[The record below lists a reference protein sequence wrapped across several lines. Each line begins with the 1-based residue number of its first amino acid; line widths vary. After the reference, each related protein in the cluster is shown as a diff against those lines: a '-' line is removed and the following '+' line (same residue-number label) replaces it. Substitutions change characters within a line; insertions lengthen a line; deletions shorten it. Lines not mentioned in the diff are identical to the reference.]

1 MYRRTRPLLT
11 ALVLLVLMLGGAV
24 ASPSARAADDQCFDE
39 THQCV
44 SGRFLQYWRSHGL
57 DMGDT
62 GISFRESLALF
73 GYPISPEFT
82 QPLEDGNRYTVQYFE
97 RARFEYH
104 PEYAGTP
111 YEVLLGQFGRQILAT
126 VPNAPTAPAAPQAG
140 STHFPETGHN
150 VAPDF
155 SIFWGR
161 NGGLPVFGYP
171 LSEPFT
177 QTLEDGQARTV
188 QYFERAR
195 FEQHT
200 AQEGMPYN
208 VQLGHFGRTI
218 LAVAPTAPDP
228 ASDNVFATIL
238 GTADAPPLW
247 AVRPC
252 PGDAPWLCVM
262 AGQER
267 AGAIGLFLSHL
278 ERLEAPPPGAPP
290 SNDVRLQELLK
301 QQGLTPGAI
310 DARNPDH
317 AAKIAAAMQ
326 GFVEAYHRT
335 MEQDRRTTYGSTH
348 TYSRLATEAAQVGV
362 IPGVRYGFVVTDPTG
377 TVRERY
383 LNVAAFDGTLLYV
396 LVARY
401 QPAGDMPDPTL
412 EFAFRSDEELQRFA
426 PYLPKLV
433 AGLRLPLPVEAT
445 RVTEVITQGTVPVF
459 RFYSVGGRPV
469 AVLSA
474 GQTLRVT
481 GQSPNQRWW
490 RVACPENL
498 AGECWVSAAAELTKP
513 TAP

>member
-1 MYRRTRPLLT
+1 MDRRTTPLLT
-11 ALVLLVLMLGGAV
+11 ALVLLVLLFSGAA
-24 ASPSARAADDQCFDE
+24 ASASAQATDNQCFDA

-44 SGRFLQYWRSHGL
+44 SGRFLQYWRAHGL

-82 QPLEDGNRYTVQYFE
+82 QRLEDGKARTVQYFE

-104 PEYAGTP
+104 EEHQGTA

-126 VPNAPTAPAAPQAG
+126 VPNAPAAPAAPRAEH
-140 STHFPETGHN
+140 TYFPETKHN
-150 VAPDF
+150 VSPDF
-155 SIFWGR
+155 SIFWNR
-161 NGGLPVFGYP
+161 NGGLAVFGYP

-200 AQEGMPYN
+200 AKEGIPYN

-218 LAVAPTAPDP
+218 LAAVPTAPDP

-238 GTADAPPLW
+238 GPADAPSLW
-247 AVRPC
+247 AIRPC
-252 PGDAPWLCVM
+252 QGDAPYLCVT

-267 AGAIGLFLSHL
+267 VGAIGLFMSHL
-278 ERLEAPPPGAPP
+278 EALETPPPGAPP
-290 SNDVRLQELLK
+290 SNDASLAALLR

-310 DARNPDH
+310 DARNPEH
-317 AAKIAAAMQ
+317 AAKIAAAMRA
-326 GFVEAYHRT
+326 FVEEYHRT
-335 MEQDRRTTYGSTH
+335 IARDRQITYGSAH
-348 TYSRLATEAAQVGV
+348 TYTRLATQDAQVGT
-362 IPGVRYGFVVTDPTG
+362 IPGLRYGFTVTDQAG

-383 LNVAAFDGTLLYV
+383 VNYAAFDGTVLSV
-396 LVARY
+396 LVAQY
-401 QPAGDMPDPTL
+401 DTGAEST
-412 EFAFRSDEELQRFA
+412 FRSDEELQRFE
-426 PYLPKLV
+426 PYLTRLV

-445 RVTEVITQGTVPVF
+445 RVTEVVTQGTVPVF

-474 GQTLRVT
+474 GQTLQVT

-490 RVACPENL
+490 RVVCPDNL
-498 AGECWVSAAAELTKP
+498 AGACWVSAAADLTKP
-513 TAP
+513 TVP